1 MKKFNQSIIDM
12 LQKPVPR
19 LIYALVCGVAYFIII
34 MQFVSA
40 YTVQTGLMGLFIA
53 PAVICGGALII
64 VKMLRNTFENVEED
78 EPVNNAYVLTL
89 FYTNLGIIAI
99 AVLRLCVLAMG
110 V

>member
-1 MKKFNQSIIDM
+1 MKKINQSIIDM

-34 MQFVSA
+34 MQFVSS
-40 YTVQTGLMGLFIA
+40 YTAQGGLMGLFIA

-64 VKMLRNTFENVEED
+64 VKTLRNTFENVEEG

-89 FYTNLGIIAI
+89 FYANLGIIAI
-99 AVLRLCVLAMG
+99 ALLRLFVVVMG